1 MAQDQLQQ
9 VRKELDAAVKDRRS
23 ALTKSAGLTKDLR
36 ASEAAAAECRAA
48 AAAAEGVADKLR
60 RQLEGKD
67 AAIARWVKGPV
78 SIVLYIVFYECIYV
92 YYMLP
97 WGLPGIIYELI

>member
-1 MAQDQLQQ
+1 VAQDQLQQ
-9 VRKELDAAVKDRRS
+9 VRKELDAVVKDRRS
-23 ALTKSAGLTKDLR
+23 ALTKSAGLTKELR

-78 SIVLYIVFYECIYV
+78 SIVLYIVS
-92 YYMLP
+92 
-97 WGLPGIIYELI
+97 